1 MSRRLLDASDAREPP
16 DRVKPGIGFFMPE
29 APIPRRQAGHSSV
42 TPVSGPKLPCSSPCL
57 QGRPAGRQLAR
68 GKLGPRFNGQLQLGL
83 NLFPPREAAT

>member
-29 APIPRRQAGHSSV
+29 APIPRRQAGRSSV

-57 QGRPAGRQLAR
+57 QCRVGHR
-68 GKLGPRFNGQLQLGL
+68 
-83 NLFPPREAAT
+83 AAACSQ